1 MGPFGQQPDVKILQ
15 QRTKAIRVIN
25 QILLP
30 VPGDG
35 QLIAKGVFATWQDS
49 AEETTRVEAFELADF
64 ASGFRFNNPHVGG
77 IG

>member
-1 MGPFGQQPDVKILQ
+1 MGPFRQQPDVKILQ

-25 QILLP
+25 QILLS

-35 QLIAKGVFATWQDS
+35 QLIAKGVFTPRQNA

-64 ASGFRFNNPHVGG
+64 ASGFRFNNPHIGG